1 MIGLFDNALPWFK
14 GNLHTHTTLSDGAKT
29 PDEAAEAYRR
39 AGYHF
44 IAVTDHL
51 RYFLGWARK
60 DFITLNGIECHDNH
74 YRPGRVCHIT
84 GIGFASPP
92 PEIPAGTPPRTVIG
106 ELRRLGAWVTL
117 AHPAWSLMHHG
128 DTLELAGFDA
138 LEIYSAISDTYAGR
152 GYSSGYADVLASAGR
167 FPLLTAV
174 DDSHFHDRDVMGGF
188 VMVQAP
194 ELTPEALMESL
205 RRGRFYASSGP
216 LIRQI
221 RLGGGRVEV
230 ECARDMAHIRF
241 MSNAHWSARRVVDG
255 PVRTARYEL
264 LPQENYLRVEC
275 EDAAD
280 RTAWSQYLSMEACRL

>member
-1 MIGLFDNALPWFK
+1 MIGLFDDAMPWFK

-29 PDEAAEAYRR
+29 PGETAEAYRR
-39 AGYHF
+39 SGYHF

-51 RYFLGWARK
+51 RYFQGRAEK
-60 DFITLNGIECHDNH
+60 DFVMLDGIEYHDNH
-74 YRPGRVCHIT
+74 YRPGRVCHVT
-84 GIGFASPP
+84 GIGLASPP
-92 PEIPAGTPPRTVIG
+92 PELPAGTPPQTVVH

-128 DTLELAGFDA
+128 DALELGFDA

-152 GYSSGYADVLASAGR
+152 GYSAGYADVLASAGR
-167 FPLLTAV
+167 YPLLTAV
-174 DDSHFHDRDVMGGF
+174 DDSHFHDRDAMGGF
-188 VMVQAP
+188 VMLQAP

-221 RLGGGRVEV
+221 WLGGGRVAV

-241 MSNAHWSARRVVDG
+241 MSNAHWSVRRVVDG
-255 PVRTARYEL
+255 PVRTAQYEL

-275 EDAAD
+275 EDETG
-280 RTAWSQYLSMEACRL
+280 RTAWSQFLPMEACRQ